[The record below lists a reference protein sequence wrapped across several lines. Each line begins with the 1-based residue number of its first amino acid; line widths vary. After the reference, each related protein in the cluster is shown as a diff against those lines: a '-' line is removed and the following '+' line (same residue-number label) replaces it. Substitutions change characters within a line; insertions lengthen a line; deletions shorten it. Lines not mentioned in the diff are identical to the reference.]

1 MRELHAWMGD
11 SPVGVFLEDSEGNV
25 SLEYA
30 KGVDMPI
37 SLSLPLDGKWARKA
51 PSRFLENLLPDNP
64 TAREAMMRAS
74 GAAGTDSFDLLDG
87 ADSSGGLVFSLR
99 DDYPAPR
106 SQMVSFAS
114 DDDIA
119 SRISSA
125 RSAPMSWW
133 QHDSH
138 ARFSLAGNQP
148 KFTLARIGDRWAW
161 PNAAIP
167 STHIFKPPEQG
178 TADADIVEAA
188 SNRLVRLCGLESS
201 KAGVMEFAGERTYV
215 IERFDR
221 RPLESGKVSRLHTE
235 DFLQSLGL
243 PPERKYTVK
252 AKDVLH
258 MLHRADPADGLCY
271 SWIAQLALNV
281 SVGNVDAHAKNYSLM
296 FSPDGIRL
304 SPMYDVLTTTFW
316 PWVSAEL
323 PMRIG
328 GVAGA
333 KDVTPR
339 HWEKLAS
346 ENDLDPERVVGQAR
360 RMAGLVL
367 SNIEEAYSDVEPRIR
382 DRILMLVDSA
392 NTKIDPTYD
401 SVSMTD
407 DPTGMLSGLM
417 PSANVDRR
425 L

>member
-1 MRELHAWMGD
+1 MRTGERRRRARRLAGMGGQTVRRRRPTLRDGGKESVDRFWKDLKTDQGMSVEPRYVELAFGCPPIERDIDMRVRDFADRMGD
-11 SPVGVFLEDSEGNV
+11 EYT
-25 SLEYA
+25 SLYE
-30 KGVDMPI
+30 KGETGIKGGDFERFGAFVDNR
-37 SLSLPLDGKWARKA
+37 LD
-51 PSRFLENLLPDNP
+51 F
-64 TAREAMMRAS
+64 MRALTKARAWIPS
-74 GAAGTDSFDLLDG
+74 AATG
-87 ADSSGGLVFSLR
+87 
-99 DDYPAPR
+99 
-106 SQMVSFAS
+106 
-114 DDDIA
+114 
-119 SRISSA
+119 
-125 RSAPMSWW
+125 RSAHSSTHSTSSPQCPNHHRRHRKRTIFCRRMRSGR

-221 RPLESGKVSRLHTE
+221 RPLENGKVARLHTE

-281 SVGNVDAHAKNYSLM
+281 SVGLQRA
-296 FSPDGIRL
+296 SPRFM
-304 SPMYDVLTTTFW
+304 P
-316 PWVSAEL
+316 
-323 PMRIG
+323 
-328 GVAGA
+328 
-333 KDVTPR
+333 
-339 HWEKLAS
+339 HW
-346 ENDLDPERVVGQAR
+346 
-360 RMAGLVL
+360 
-367 SNIEEAYSDVEPRIR
+367 
-382 DRILMLVDSA
+382 
-392 NTKIDPTYD
+392 
-401 SVSMTD
+401 
-407 DPTGMLSGLM
+407 
-417 PSANVDRR
+417 
-425 L
+425 

>member
-1 MRELHAWMGD
+1 VCKRENAADALADLQAWVGEPFDAAGRRYDGGKESVDRFWKDLKTDQGMSVEPRYVELAFGCPPIERDIDMRVRDFADRMGD
-11 SPVGVFLEDSEGNV
+11 EYT
-25 SLEYA
+25 SLYE
-30 KGVDMPI
+30 KGETGIKGGDFERFGAFVDNR
-37 SLSLPLDGKWARKA
+37 LD
-51 PSRFLENLLPDNP
+51 F
-64 TAREAMMRAS
+64 MRALTKARAWIPS
-74 GAAGTDSFDLLDG
+74 AATG
-87 ADSSGGLVFSLR
+87 
-99 DDYPAPR
+99 
-106 SQMVSFAS
+106 
-114 DDDIA
+114 
-119 SRISSA
+119 
-125 RSAPMSWW
+125 RSAHSSTHSTSSPQCPNHHRRHRKRTIFCRRMRSGR

-221 RPLESGKVSRLHTE
+221 RPLENGKVARLHTE

-281 SVGNVDAHAKNYSLM
+281 SVGLQRA
-296 FSPDGIRL
+296 SPRFM
-304 SPMYDVLTTTFW
+304 P
-316 PWVSAEL
+316 
-323 PMRIG
+323 
-328 GVAGA
+328 
-333 KDVTPR
+333 
-339 HWEKLAS
+339 HW
-346 ENDLDPERVVGQAR
+346 
-360 RMAGLVL
+360 
-367 SNIEEAYSDVEPRIR
+367 
-382 DRILMLVDSA
+382 
-392 NTKIDPTYD
+392 
-401 SVSMTD
+401 
-407 DPTGMLSGLM
+407 
-417 PSANVDRR
+417 
-425 L
+425 